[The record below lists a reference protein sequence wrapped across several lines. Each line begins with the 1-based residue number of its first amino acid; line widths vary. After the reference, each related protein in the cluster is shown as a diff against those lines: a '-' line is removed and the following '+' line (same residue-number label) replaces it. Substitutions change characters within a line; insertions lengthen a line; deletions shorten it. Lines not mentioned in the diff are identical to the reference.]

1 MGTGRLFAC
10 SLVRHKTDGHRYR
23 YQVQQPHYI
32 TWRYHRYNTE
42 FLVKDTGT
50 ILCTWKYNIMVHAS
64 SNSRCLLLKI
74 KGNCIT
80 EILAEKSGFGI
91 TVFVC
96 LVKGFAPVRDLT
108 FQKEKKNVQGQCC
121 EAEINYFRLR
131 PYIAT

>member
-10 SLVRHKTDGHRYR
+10 SLVRHKTDGHR

-64 SNSRCLLLKI
+64 SNSRCLLTAQNKRQLH
-74 KGNCIT
+74 NRN
-80 EILAEKSGFGI
+80 SGRKTLFG
-91 TVFVC
+91 C
-96 LVKGFAPVRDLT
+96 LREGLPLLSQLFRKRT
-108 FQKEKKNVQGQCC
+108 NVQSSYAGPKLLIFGS
-121 EAEINYFRLR
+121 AK
-131 PYIAT
+131 YIAN